1 MSVTSIFPCL
11 KGTLQTGH
19 QNPLDMWAI
28 TAMAPLLCLEMSIS
42 AQYTNDKG
50 EYNIGKPESRN
61 NCKLG
66 MVLHSL
72 LFYLGDER
80 PLKYIQKAT
89 VSSNVSSK

>member
-42 AQYTNDKG
+42 AQYTNDEG
-50 EYNIGKPESRN
+50 EYNIGKPESGN
-61 NCKLG
+61 GFAQPVVLLGWWKTIEIYPESNC
-66 MVLHSL
+66 
-72 LFYLGDER
+72 
-80 PLKYIQKAT
+80 I
-89 VSSNVSSK
+89 

>member
-42 AQYTNDKG
+42 AQYTNDEG
-50 EYNIGKPESRN
+50 EYNIGKPESGN
-61 NCKLG
+61 GFAQPVVLLG
-66 MVLHSL
+66 
-72 LFYLGDER
+72 
-80 PLKYIQKAT
+80 
-89 VSSNVSSK
+89 